1 MAKNQFVGTWRL
13 VSFEFKDVNGE
24 VSYPYGKDMI
34 GYLMYAEDGYMST
47 VIMAANR
54 PKFSSEDFLAGST
67 QEKANAMETYIS
79 YCGRYEIKD
88 KKVIHHVKAS
98 LFPNWVGTNQE
109 RFFEFT
115 EDYLSLTTPSFRV
128 SDKRLTGHL
137 RWERC
142 TETID
147 ISRK

>member
-1 MAKNQFVGTWRL
+1 MVQNRFVGTWRL
-13 VSFEFKDVNGE
+13 VSFELKDVNGE
-24 VSYPYGKDMI
+24 VSYPYGKDTI
-34 GYLMYAEDGYMST
+34 GYLMYAEDGYMSA
-47 VIMAANR
+47 VIMATRR
-54 PKFSSEDFLAGST
+54 PKFSSADFLGGST

-79 YCGRYEIKD
+79 YCGSYEIKD

-115 EDYLSLTTPSFRV
+115 ENYLLLTTPSFKV

-137 RWERC
+137 MWEPC
-142 TETID
+142 IKTILT
-147 ISRK
+147 